1 MVIELRNRRLAA
13 ANAARKMDKTKEQGM
28 SPLRKARMERGMSI
42 YQLAEAV
49 GVSAASISRLERR
62 LQSTSP
68 ATAARIAVLL
78 GLSLEQILLPE
89 AEQGEET

>member
-1 MVIELRNRRLAA
+1 
-13 ANAARKMDKTKEQGM
+13 M

-89 AEQGEET
+89 AEQEEKV

>member
-1 MVIELRNRRLAA
+1 
-13 ANAARKMDKTKEQGM
+13 M